1 MRKLKKE
8 NDFGNFNT
16 RKKTEERKKPV
27 KNEDFFFDKVKNEDL
42 NLNKILSKKIL
53 INGGEKEI
61 IMYVLLGF
69 NISKASEV

>member
-1 MRKLKKE
+1 MILEILIQGKKPKKE
-8 NDFGNFNT
+8 KNLW
-16 RKKTEERKKPV
+16 KMKT
-27 KNEDFFFDKVKNEDL
+27 FFFDKVKNEDL

-53 INGGEKEI
+53 INWGEKEI